1 MKKNILLII
10 IFLITSSCGFKV
22 INQSELVNF
31 SIAEIITSGDKRI
44 NYKIK
49 NKLLFLG
56 KDSEKQVINLNLVS
70 EKIKSIKERNIKN
83 EITKFQILINLTIKI
98 EGNKIDELIEFT
110 LSSNGDY
117 SISKQHSQTLTNEK
131 KLIELLSS
139 NLADRVLQQ
148 IIFKLNDI

>member
-1 MKKNILLII
+1 MKKDILLII

-56 KDSEKQVINLNLVS
+56 KDSEKQVINLNLV
-70 EKIKSIKERNIKN
+70 
-83 EITKFQILINLTIKI
+83 
-98 EGNKIDELIEFT
+98 
-110 LSSNGDY
+110 
-117 SISKQHSQTLTNEK
+117 
-131 KLIELLSS
+131 
-139 NLADRVLQQ
+139 
-148 IIFKLNDI
+148 

>member
-1 MKKNILLII
+1 MKKDILLII

-49 NKLLFLG
+49 NKLLFLS

>member
-1 MKKNILLII
+1 MKKDILLII